1 MGSGADNIEEFMG
14 EEQTCTSNL
23 ETITIPIINYKKM
36 LIVAEKYRELVNEHA
51 ELYCDYKTLFRD
63 FQNIGGQHELL

>member
-14 EEQTCTSNL
+14 EEQACISNL
-23 ETITIPIINYKKM
+23 ETITIPIVHYKKM

-51 ELYCDYKTLFRD
+51 RE
-63 FQNIGGQHELL
+63 NQHPLLCEIEAVESNDSAE